1 MTRDHLAQII
11 QSSDALH
18 LVSNEDRLRIKDQ
31 CKTMAEARAMAFEL
45 LPEPARIA
53 LVQRAGLAPDVCGP
67 AIPVSP
73 ARGPVRVFDIM
84 QSYPKGTDETVLK
97 PAGYLGR
104 KSMQRLDVFGRMGA
118 QSSRKGGGA
127 MLTDSQISIGRLY
140 RTLVEDREAGAVRCA
155 SLEAGRG
162 GGGGTRE
169 GFTDHRLDL
178 SQRIDRL
185 QARIGTGCS
194 MAIRRI
200 RPSKRGGVARANI
213 TDRTLVDSVCLY
225 DLDLS
230 AVLRGS
236 GWAVKG
242 ETVSAACLALAGALD
257 RMIGP
262 VQRVIIQGVNFGGLS
277 GWSLEG

>member
-1 MTRDHLAQII
+1 MTRDRLAQII
-11 QSSDALH
+11 QTSDVLH
-18 LVSNEDRLRIKDQ
+18 LISNEDRQYIKTV
-31 CKTMAEARAMAFEL
+31 CTTMAAARAMAFEL

-53 LVQRAGLAPDVCGP
+53 LVQRSGLAPDVCGP

-84 QSYPKGTDETVLK
+84 QSYPKGQDETVLK

-104 KSMQRLDVFGRMGA
+104 KSMQRLDVFGRMAA
-118 QSSRKGGGA
+118 QSARKGGDA
-127 MLTDSQISIGRLY
+127 MLSDSQISIGRLY

-169 GFTDHRLDL
+169 GFTDHRLDM

-185 QARIGTGCS
+185 QARIGSGCS

-200 RPSKRGGVARANI
+200 RPSKRGGIARSNI
-213 TDRTLVDSVCLY
+213 SDRTLVDSVCLY

-236 GWAVKG
+236 GWAVYG
-242 ETVSAACLALAGALD
+242 DTVTAACSALAGALD

-262 VQRVIIQGVNFGGLS
+262 IKRIKVQGVTYGAS
-277 GWSLEG
+277 AVWSFED